1 MHDTTYQLEF
11 RSLTATLTDLARYV
25 GAEMLCAWHRS
36 CDLPAEGTCR
46 HPVLGAVAIC
56 QRCADDDHLQII
68 RFQTLSAVA

>member
-1 MHDTTYQLEF
+1 MHDTTYQFEF

-36 CDLPAEGTCR
+36 CDLPAEGTSR

-56 QRCADDDHLQII
+56 QRCADHDRLPIT
-68 RFQTLSAVA
+68 RFHDLPAVA